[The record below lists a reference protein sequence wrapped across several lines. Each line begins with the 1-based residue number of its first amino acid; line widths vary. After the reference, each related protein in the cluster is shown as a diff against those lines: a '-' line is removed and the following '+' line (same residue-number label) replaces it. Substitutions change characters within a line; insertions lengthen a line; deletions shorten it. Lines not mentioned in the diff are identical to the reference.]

1 MYTIG
6 INTFLFTSPFT
17 NESVKWFSKFAEWGF
32 DTVEIGLEDP
42 ANIDPQVVKQALA
55 DAKLGCRTVCAAMS
69 LDRDFRGDEEQ
80 QQNAMTYLK
89 GVLDVMEIIG
99 AEMLV
104 GPLYSSVG
112 RAEATPKEVYAEQ
125 QKAVVKNLKELAD
138 YAAGKGLK
146 IALEPLNRFETDF
159 INTVDQAIELADL
172 VGNDAVRLH
181 LDTFHMNIE
190 QKSQADA
197 IRKAG
202 SRLELLH
209 TCGCDRGIPG
219 NDHINWDSIGQAL
232 KDIDFKGQLVI
243 ESFTPDVKAI
253 AKAAAIWRDI
263 ESSGEDIAVKGLAFL
278 KTV

>member
-32 DTVEIGLEDP
+32 DTVEIGLEEP
-42 ANIDPQVVKQALA
+42 WNVDPQLVKKALT
-55 DAKLGCRTVCAAMS
+55 DANLGCKTVCAAMGP
-69 LDRDFRGDEEQ
+69 DRDFRGDEEQ
-80 QQNAMTYLK
+80 QQTAMTYLK
-89 GVLDVMEIIG
+89 ALLDFMEIIG

-112 RAEATPKEVYAEQ
+112 RAEATPKEVYKEQ
-125 QKAVVKNLKELAD
+125 EKTVVGHLKELAA

-159 INTVDQAIELADL
+159 INTADQAIHLADL

-190 QKSQADA
+190 EKFQAEA

-209 TCGCDRGIPG
+209 SCGCDRGIPG
-219 NDHINWDSIGQAL
+219 NDHIDWASIRQAL

-243 ESFTPDVKAI
+243 ESFTPEVKAI

-263 ESSGEDIAVKGLAFL
+263 EPSGEDIAVKGLAFL

>member
-32 DTVEIGLEDP
+32 DTVEIGLEEP
-42 ANIDPQVVKQALA
+42 WNVDPQLVKKALT
-55 DAKLGCRTVCAAMS
+55 DANLGCKTVCAAMGP
-69 LDRDFRGDEEQ
+69 DRDFRGDDEQ
-80 QQNAMTYLK
+80 QQTAMTYLK
-89 GVLDVMEIIG
+89 ALLDFMETIG

-112 RAEATPKEVYAEQ
+112 RAEATPKDVYKEQ
-125 QKAVVKNLKELAD
+125 EKTVVGHLKELAA
-138 YAAGKGLK
+138 YAQSKGLK

-159 INTVDQAIELADL
+159 INTADQAIHLADL

-190 QKSQADA
+190 EKFQADA

-202 SRLELLH
+202 SRLDLLH
-209 TCGCDRGIPG
+209 SCGCDRGIPG
-219 NDHINWDSIGQAL
+219 NDHIDWNSIRQAL

-243 ESFTPDVKAI
+243 ESFTPEVKAI

-263 ESSGEDIAVKGLAFL
+263 EASGEDIAVKGLAFL

>member
-32 DTVEIGLEDP
+32 DTVEIGLEEP
-42 ANIDPQVVKQALA
+42 WNVDPQLVKKALT
-55 DAKLGCRTVCAAMS
+55 DANLGCKTVCAAMGP
-69 LDRDFRGDEEQ
+69 DRDFRGDEEQ
-80 QQNAMTYLK
+80 QQTAMTYLK
-89 GVLDVMEIIG
+89 ALLDFMEIIG

-112 RAEATPKEVYAEQ
+112 RAEATPKDVYKEQ
-125 QKAVVKNLKELAD
+125 EKTVVGHLKELAA
-138 YAAGKGLK
+138 YAADKGLK

-159 INTVDQAIELADL
+159 INTADQAIHLADL
-172 VGNDAVRLH
+172 VDNDAVRLH

-190 QKSQADA
+190 EKFQADA

-202 SRLELLH
+202 SRLDLLH
-209 TCGCDRGIPG
+209 SCGCDRGIPG
-219 NDHINWDSIGQAL
+219 NDHIDWTSIRQAL

-243 ESFTPDVKAI
+243 ESFTPEVKAI

-263 ESSGEDIAVKGLAFL
+263 EASGEDIAVKGLAFL

>member
-32 DTVEIGLEDP
+32 DTVEIGLEEP
-42 ANIDPQVVKQALA
+42 WNVDPQLVKKALT
-55 DAKLGCRTVCAAMS
+55 DANLGCKTVCAAMGP
-69 LDRDFRGDEEQ
+69 DRDFRGDEEQ
-80 QQNAMTYLK
+80 QQTAMTYLK
-89 GVLDVMEIIG
+89 ALLDFMEIIG

-112 RAEATPKEVYAEQ
+112 RAEATPKDVYKEQ
-125 QKAVVKNLKELAD
+125 EKTVVGHLKELAA
-138 YAAGKGLK
+138 YAADKGLK
-146 IALEPLNRFETDF
+146 IALEPLHRFETDF
-159 INTVDQAIELADL
+159 INTADQAIHLADL
-172 VGNDAVRLH
+172 VDNDAVRLH

-190 QKSQADA
+190 EKFQADA

-202 SRLELLH
+202 SRLDLLH
-209 TCGCDRGIPG
+209 SCGCDRGIPG
-219 NDHINWDSIGQAL
+219 NDHIDWTSIRQAL

-243 ESFTPDVKAI
+243 ESFTPEVKAI

-263 ESSGEDIAVKGLAFL
+263 EASGEDIAVKGLAFL